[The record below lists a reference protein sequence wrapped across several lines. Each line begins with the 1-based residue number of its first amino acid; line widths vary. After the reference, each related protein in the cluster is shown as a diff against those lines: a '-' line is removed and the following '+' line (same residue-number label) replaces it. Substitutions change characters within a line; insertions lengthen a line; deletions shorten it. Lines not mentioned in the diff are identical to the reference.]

1 MISVKQ
7 SGLQRRQVAKIG
19 PAALGSNPSLF
30 KRKRRADT
38 LVRTFLP
45 LTLLPFLPYATTFFS
60 CAYFHVQCIG
70 ISPDEAQH
78 AEQRTRCRKGYNVV
92 SL

>member
-38 LVRTFLP
+38 RVRTFLP
-45 LTLLPFLPYATTFFS
+45 LLLLPYATTFFS